1 MQENPAPP
9 SGGLLYHQVSGQGA
23 PLVLIQGVGVHH
35 TGYSLQL
42 PALEPRFR
50 CLVCDNRGVGRSPA
64 PAGRLTVDGM
74 ARDVLDLMDAQ
85 GWASAHLAGH
95 SLGGLVALRVAQ
107 RHRKRVQSLA
117 LLCTFADGRR
127 AGAGARMA
135 LLGLRSRIGTRAMR
149 RQAFLEILA
158 DRQSLE
164 QADRIALAERMAAL
178 LGHDLADHAP
188 IEMAQLRAMRACDAR
203 PGLAALAGLPTL
215 VLGGDEDPISP
226 PATTRAIAEGIPGA
240 RCVILERASHGVI
253 VHQPE
258 RVNPLLL
265 EHLTAAEAAMTQ
277 A

>member
-1 MQENPAPP
+1 MNHTPDT
-9 SGGLLYHQVSGQGA
+9 GLPWHRLEGTGE

-35 TGYSLQL
+35 TGWNLQL
-42 PALEPRFR
+42 PALVSHFR
-50 CLVCDNRGVGRSPA
+50 CLVFDNRGLGRSPA
-64 PAGRLTVDGM
+64 GSERLTVDLM
-74 ARDVLDLMDAQ
+74 ARDVLALMDGQ

-95 SLGGLVALRVAQ
+95 SLGGLVALRVAHLQ
-107 RHRKRVQSLA
+107 RERVQSLA

-164 QADRIALAERMAAL
+164 GADRIALAERMAGL

-226 PATTRAIAEGIPGA
+226 PATTREIAAGIPGA

-265 EHLTAAEAAMTQ
+265 EHLIAAGASSSQ
-277 A
+277 P